1 MASLIEK
8 KIEEL
13 RNQIIKHDHNYYVL
27 AEPVISDENYDK
39 LVKELEKLENENPH
53 LITSDSPTQRVG
65 KDLTKEFS
73 PIKHKIPMLSLAN
86 TYDEQDLLDFDRRV
100 REGLPESEKVEYVV
114 ELKIDGASISI
125 NYIDGFLKTAATR
138 GDGTVGEEVTNNIK
152 TIRSIPLKID
162 LSKEKKFNL
171 NNFEVRGEVYM
182 RIPDFASLN
191 KEREIN
197 GEKLFANPRNSTAGT
212 LKLQDPKIVS
222 SRKLNVFLYSLIS
235 IDEEFESQLENLKLL
250 SKLGFAVNSQ
260 YKVCKNIEE
269 VLKICHNF
277 EEIRDTLEYEIDGA
291 VIKVNSMK
299 QQKLLGSIAKSPR
312 WAVAYKFKAKQAF
325 TKLNE
330 ITWQVGRTGAITPVA
345 ELEPVKLAGS
355 TISRATLHNIDEIV
369 RKDIRVG
376 DKVVIEKGG
385 DVIPKVV
392 SVILSERPKKSK
404 PTHPPEKCPVCNSK
418 LFKPEGEVAL
428 YCENPECSAQIKG
441 RLIHFASRGAMDIE
455 GLGDAL
461 IDLFVDNGFITHFSD
476 IYKLKDKRDNLIE
489 IERLGEKS
497 IDNLLRAIEV
507 SKTQPF
513 AKVLFALG
521 IRYVG
526 AGAAQKITDH
536 FNSIDDIIAAS
547 EEDIS
552 SIYEIGPSISK
563 SIRQFFSDKKNIKLI
578 EDLRKSGLTF
588 TSKKKKVVQTSL
600 TGKTFV
606 LTGTLSTFSRD
617 EAGVRIIALGGK
629 VTSSVSKNTD
639 FVVAGEKAGSKLSK
653 AESLGVNVLDEEA
666 FLKMLEEN
674 ENND

>member
-1 MASLIEK
+1 
-8 KIEEL
+8 
-13 RNQIIKHDHNYYVL
+13 VL

-39 LVKELEKLENENPH
+39 LIKELEKLETENPH

-65 KDLTKEFS
+65 KDLTKEFN
-73 PIKHKIPMLSLAN
+73 PVKHKIPMLSLAN
-86 TYDEQDLLDFDRRV
+86 SYDEQDLIDFDRRV
-100 REGLPESEKVEYVV
+100 KESLPASEKVDYVV
-114 ELKIDGASISI
+114 ELKIDGASVSI
-125 NYIDGFLKTAATR
+125 NYVDGFLKTAATR

-152 TIRSIPLKID
+152 TIRAVPLKID
-162 LSKEKKFNL
+162 LSNGKKYNL
-171 NNFEVRGEVYM
+171 KNFEVRGEVYM
-182 RIPDFASLN
+182 RISDFDKLN
-191 KEREIN
+191 EEREAN

-222 SRKLNVFLYSLIS
+222 SRKLNVFVYSLIS
-235 IDEEFESQLENLKLL
+235 VDEEFESQEENLKLL
-250 SKLGFAVNSQ
+250 SRLGFTVNPK
-260 YKVCKNIEE
+260 YKVCKSIEE
-269 VLKICHNF
+269 VLKVCNKF
-277 EEIRDTLEYEIDGA
+277 EEIRDSLEYEIDGA
-291 VIKVNSMK
+291 VIKVNSMR

-345 ELEPVKLAGS
+345 ELDPVKLAGS
-355 TISRATLHNIDEIV
+355 TISRATLHNYDEIQ

-376 DKVVIEKGG
+376 DTVVIEKGG
-385 DVIPKVV
+385 DVIPKIV
-392 SVILSERPKKSK
+392 SVVLSERPKKSQ
-404 PTHPPEKCPVCNSK
+404 PTLPPEKCPVCSSK
-418 LFKPEGEVAL
+418 LFKPESEVAF

-461 IDLFVDNGFITHFSD
+461 IDLFVDKGFITHLSD
-476 IYKLKDKRDNLIE
+476 IYKLKSKRNELVL

-497 IDNLLRAIEV
+497 IDNLLNSIEK
-507 SKTQPF
+507 SKSQPF
-513 AKVLFALG
+513 SKVLFAIG

-536 FNSIDDIIAAS
+536 FNSIDDIIAAG
-547 EEDIS
+547 EEEIS
-552 SIYEIGPSISK
+552 AIYEIGPSISK
-563 SIRQFFSDKKNIKLI
+563 SIKQFFSNKNNIKLI
-578 EDLRKSGLTF
+578 EELRKSGLTF
-588 TSKKKKVVQTSL
+588 ISEKKEIVQSTL

-606 LTGTLSTFSRD
+606 LTGTLSSLSRD
-617 EAGVRIIALGGK
+617 EAGARIIALGGK

-653 AESLGVNVLDEEA
+653 AESLGVKVLDEDT

-674 ENND
+674 E